1 MQTRHEIQD
10 TRYECICKFVGQKP
24 IQSRLRNFKELSA
37 KTEKSDIISKD
48 LKERGFNFVGSTITC
63 AFMQAVGMVSDHT
76 TDCFRHAQLRK
87 V

>member
-1 MQTRHEIQD
+1 MPAIHIKSPTRIKAEFIGHKSFQD
-10 TRYECICKFVGQKP
+10 
-24 IQSRLRNFKELSA
+24 RLRNFKGLPA